1 TLCRG
6 TRPKPDGSRGPAQ
19 DRDRRCRGHRA
30 TGRVCPLPR
39 AVLEVHVRTARAGRT
54 DGGSMNRKFTSLA
67 GGLAV
72 AALVVGGSVA
82 ASAAGSTQTEKVGY
96 FEVQDGTSP
105 AGWFSEGDDGIE
117 AISFSRDAVIFAADS
132 KAVGINKIVDTPY
145 TSGI

>member
-1 TLCRG
+1 LCRG

-96 FEVQDGTSP
+96 FEVQSETNPTP

-117 AISFSRDAVIFAADS
+117 AISFNRDAV
-132 KAVGINKIVDTPY
+132 
-145 TSGI
+145 